1 MKDVFS
7 DEILGDPEKAGC
19 LATVGGMRI
28 RLKADYKTNKSA
40 FQGIL
45 EAALAPW
52 GSEKEF
58 DGRYG
63 FEGTTDF
70 GDGLVL
76 KGLAFFYAAIF
87 FLKKTDAFDKY

>member
-1 MKDVFS
+1 MNDVSS
-7 DEILGDPEKAGC
+7 DEILGDPEKAWC

-52 GSEKEF
+52 GSKKSSI
-58 DGRYG
+58 DDTDSKGRRISG
-63 FEGTTDF
+63 M
-70 GDGLVL
+70 
-76 KGLAFFYAAIF
+76 AFSSCMAKANP
-87 FLKKTDAFDKY
+87 